1 MPIPAGQGRIAGDNT
16 EHGSGEPERTSDV
29 SFGPLERALREHR
42 YPVTAAELTE
52 QYGGAELETPTATE
66 RFARLLED
74 CEETQFR
81 EPSNVCEAVLNA
93 LGYADAPSEAP
104 SDDWT
109 RLPR

>member
-1 MPIPAGQGRIAGDNT
+1 MTGDNA
-16 EHGSGEPERTSDV
+16 ERGSGEPERAPDV
-29 SFGPLERALREHR
+29 SFGPLKRALREHR

-66 RFARLLED
+66 RFACLLED

-81 EPSNVCEAVLNA
+81 EPSDVREAVLDA

-104 SDDWT
+104 PDDWT